1 LLEGTELGC
10 WKRFAGTTIT
20 LTAAHYQLMFPSP
33 RDERGG
39 ELIYP
44 ISRKRMVRDSSVT
57 SSLLDRGNAKQQIPM
72 KLRGDSIPQI
82 PCNSHLQPIHQLD
95 SHRQPPHP
103 TLKKLESMPLTR
115 DTYQSKEKL
124 CQTNDEN
131 RLQCHVER
139 VEVTDEGILSLLVFL
154 GH

>member
-1 LLEGTELGC
+1 MLEGTELGC

-72 KLRGDSIPQI
+72 RAIKTELARITTI
-82 PCNSHLQPIHQLD
+82 AKA
-95 SHRQPPHP
+95 
-103 TLKKLESMPLTR
+103 TMT
-115 DTYQSKEKL
+115 
-124 CQTNDEN
+124 
-131 RLQCHVER
+131 HVP
-139 VEVTDEGILSLLVFL
+139 
-154 GH
+154 